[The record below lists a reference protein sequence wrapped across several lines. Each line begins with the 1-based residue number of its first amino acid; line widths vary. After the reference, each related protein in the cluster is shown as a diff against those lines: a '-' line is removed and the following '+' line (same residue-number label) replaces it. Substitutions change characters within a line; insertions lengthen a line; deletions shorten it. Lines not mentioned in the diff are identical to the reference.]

1 MSPEELTGNAA
12 GIPYPKCE
20 MIALLFW
27 IFLPITIAV
36 WVLRGLGILS
46 FLPGGW
52 LLLLMLI
59 TTGSGILT
67 AIRRTAG

>member
-1 MSPEELTGNAA
+1 
-12 GIPYPKCE
+12 